1 MKADK
6 DIRILLNLDSENDAL
21 LFLNK
26 IKRKGYN
33 PKYKI
38 VKTYKDVYDAIIE
51 NKWDV
56 ILADYKLSSDFNLL
70 DTLRMLKKS
79 DLDIPSVVV
88 SDVAGEKKAIS
99 LIMAGADNYV
109 MKKNLSR
116 LVPVIEKEIRNAKS
130 RSKQKK
136 ALDKLKENERY
147 FRSLVE
153 NASNIIYRYRLIPGP
168 GYEYVSPSI
177 RRNLGYTPEQ
187 YYADPEFNYKIVY
200 PGDRE
205 IFKKILDGNFN
216 FSKPVEIRL
225 IHKNGKVIWFEEAI
239 TPFFSKEGKLI
250 AIEGIL
256 HNISERKKME
266 RRLSYMSFHDSLTNL
281 YNRAYFEEELKRLDT
296 KRQLPLSIIIGD
308 INGLKLINDAFGHK
322 EGDRLLKSCGNVLN
336 NCCRAEDIVARWG
349 GDEFSMLLPRTDEG
363 VALEI
368 ASRIKE
374 RSSRTSGGKIPLSIA
389 IGISTKNKSH
399 QDFAKIIKK
408 AEDDMYRNKLI
419 EAKSIISS
427 IISSLEK
434 TLFEKS
440 IKTEKH
446 TARIKEMALKL
457 GKSIMLSQNEIDE
470 LSLLATIHDIGKVAI
485 LDVILNKKENLSKRE
500 WDTIKRHPEIGYR
513 IAVSSNQ
520 LSSIAEYILTVHE
533 WWGGNGYPQ
542 GLKGE
547 NIPVLSRIIA
557 IVDAYE
563 VMITGR
569 PYKKAVSKSEAIVE
583 LEKCSGT
590 QFDPQLVKKFISILK
605 SSSKY

>member
-1 MKADK
+1 MKEDK
-6 DIRILLNLDSENDAL
+6 DIRILLNVDSEDDAL

-38 VKTYKDVYDAIIE
+38 VKTYKDVSDAIIE
-51 NKWDV
+51 DKWDV
-56 ILADYKLSSDFNLL
+56 ILADYNLSSDFNLL
-70 DTLRMLKKS
+70 DILKILKES
-79 DLDIPSVVV
+79 NLDIPSVIV
-88 SDVAGEKKAIS
+88 SDVIGEEKAIS
-99 LIMAGADNYV
+99 LTMAGADNYV

-130 RSKQKK
+130 RSRQKK
-136 ALDKLKENERY
+136 ALEKLKENERY

-153 NASNIIYRYRLIPGP
+153 NASDIIYRHRLIPGP
-168 GYEYVSPSI
+168 EYEYVSPSV

-225 IHKNGKVIWFEEAI
+225 IHKNGKVIWFEETI
-239 TPFFSKEGKLI
+239 TPFFNKEGKLEV
-250 AIEGIL
+250 IEGIL
-256 HNISERKKME
+256 HNISGRKKME
-266 RRLSYMSFHDSLTNL
+266 KRLSYMSFHDSLTTL

-322 EGDRLLKSCGNVLN
+322 EGDRLLKSCGNILK

-349 GDEFSMLLPRTDEG
+349 GDEFSMLLPRTNEEF
-363 VALEI
+363 ALEI
-368 ASRIKE
+368 VSRIRKK
-374 RSSRTSGGKIPLSIA
+374 SSKTSGGKIPLSIA
-389 IGISTKNKSH
+389 IGFSTKSKNH
-399 QDFAKIIKK
+399 QDFEKIIKK

-440 IKTEKH
+440 VKTEKH
-446 TARIKEMALKL
+446 TKRIKEMALEL
-457 GKSIMLSQNEIDE
+457 GKSIKLRPSEIDE

-500 WDTIKRHPEIGYR
+500 WDIIKRHPEIGYR
-513 IAVSSNQ
+513 IAVSSKQ
-520 LSSIAEYILTVHE
+520 LSSIAEYILTGHE
-533 WWGGNGYPQ
+533 WWDGNGYPQ

-569 PYKKAVSKSEAIVE
+569 PYKKAISKEEAIAE
-583 LEKCSGT
+583 LKKCSGT
-590 QFDPQLVKKFISILK
+590 QFDPELVKRFVKILESK
-605 SSSKY
+605 SKY